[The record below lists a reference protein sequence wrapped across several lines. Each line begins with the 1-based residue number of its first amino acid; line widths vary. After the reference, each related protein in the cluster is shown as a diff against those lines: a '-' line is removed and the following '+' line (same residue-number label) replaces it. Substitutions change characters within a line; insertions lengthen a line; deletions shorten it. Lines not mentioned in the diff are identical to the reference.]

1 MTVYNFCAGP
11 AKLPDEVMIKAQ
23 QEFRDWNNTGC
34 SVMELSHRSKEYL
47 TVYNDAVA
55 ALKKLLNLSDDYS
68 ILFMHGG
75 GRGQFSAVPLNLL
88 TSGQANYFQTGS
100 WSNAAVAEAA
110 KFGNI
115 QNEVVSFSNAQGK
128 TEVKPFADWQVSDKS
143 SYVHYCPNE
152 TVDGIEIF
160 DAPNFNVPV
169 VADFSSTILSRTIN
183 VNDYDV
189 IYAGA
194 QKNIG
199 PSGVSVVIIKN
210 ELLDRS
216 NDNIPAVLNYKLTA
230 ENGSM
235 FNTPPTYAIYLAKL
249 VFDWLLDKGGVEAQ
263 EKLNI
268 EKANLLYQA
277 IDDSAFFSN
286 NVATQNRSRMNV
298 PFHLADPELDKLF
311 LQQAEQQGLVAL
323 KGHRIVGGMR
333 ASIYNAMPIE
343 GVKTLVEFMKEVRVE
358 IEKLLR
364 SISGVEVCIGSKPR
378 PIESRPSFRN
388 RLIAS

>member
-11 AKLPDEVMIKAQ
+11 AKLPDEVMVKAQ
-23 QEFRDWNNTGC
+23 QEFRDWNDTGC

-47 TVYNDAVA
+47 AVYDAAVA
-55 ALKKLLNLSDDYS
+55 SLKKLLNLSDDYS
-68 ILFMHGG
+68 VLFMHGG

-88 TSGQANYFQTGS
+88 NGGTANYFQTGS
-100 WSNAAVAEAA
+100 WSKSAVAEAV
-110 KFGNI
+110 KFGTI
-115 QNEVVSFSNAQGK
+115 ENEVVTFTNGEGQ
-128 TEVKPFADWQVSDKS
+128 TEVKPFSEWSTNKESA
-143 SYVHYCPNE
+143 YVHYCPNE

-160 DAPNFNVPV
+160 EQPEFDAPVI
-169 VADFSSTILSRTIN
+169 ADLSSTILSRQI
-183 VNDYDV
+183 DMSKYDL

-210 ELLDRS
+210 ELLERS
-216 NDNIPAVLNYKLTA
+216 SESIPAILNYKLTA

-249 VFDWLLDKGGVEAQ
+249 VFDWLLERGGVEAQ

-268 EKANLLYQA
+268 EKAALLYDA
-277 IDDSAFFSN
+277 IDSSDFYSN
-286 NVATQNRSRMNV
+286 NVAPKNRSRMNI
-298 PFHLADPELDKLF
+298 PFHLANPVLDKLF
-311 LQQAEQQGLVAL
+311 LEQAAEKNLVAL

-343 GVKTLVEFMKEVRVE
+343 GVQALVDFMKEF
-358 IEKLLR
+358 EKAN
-364 SISGVEVCIGSKPR
+364 V
-378 PIESRPSFRN
+378 
-388 RLIAS
+388 